1 MPPPSWACLPLCSHP
16 TRLGCHRALA
26 WVPCVIFFIISPT
39 ACCKG
44 LTGELSV
51 NFILS
56 RYSQVQSSPV
66 FTYYWQATR
75 LSNLGPTEL
84 KNLTLLSPQTYL
96 LLQLFCKYGTFILD
110 SVSSQGEIRDILCLF
125 VVMHGGRKWLN
136 DQYLL
141 LICCYGNER
150 HCSLDIYLCFKSA
163 RHENNDSINNNKV
176 LWTGTKP

>member
-16 TRLGCHRALA
+16 PHLGCHRALA

-56 RYSQVQSSPV
+56 CYSQVQSSPV
-66 FTYYWQATR
+66 FTYYWQTTR

-84 KNLTLLSPQTYL
+84 KTSLHSLHKPIYCSNCSVNMEHSFLILSLLRVKSGIYCAYL
-96 LLQLFCKYGTFILD
+96 WSCM
-110 SVSSQGEIRDILCLF
+110 GE
-125 VVMHGGRKWLN
+125 
-136 DQYLL
+136 
-141 LICCYGNER
+141 GN
-150 HCSLDIYLCFKSA
+150 
-163 RHENNDSINNNKV
+163 
-176 LWTGTKP
+176 G